1 MPEPCRF
8 LGMIITMFYDDHAP
22 PHFHVR
28 YGEHKAII
36 AIDSLGLLEGYLP
49 PRALGLIAEWGAL
62 HRDELKDDWMLAE
75 QRAPLKKIKP
85 LE

>member
-1 MPEPCRF
+1 M
-8 LGMIITMFYDDHAP
+8 MTMLRRIFMC
-22 PHFHVR
+22 VTGSIR
-28 YGEHKAII
+28 LSI

-62 HRDELKDDWMLAE
+62 HRDELKDDWALAE
-75 QRAPLKKIKP
+75 QRAQLKKIKP